1 MNSLVRPNESEK
13 VFTNGGWVMRQV
25 WILFVLV
32 FIVSLPSWAGLG
44 PTHGFYVASDGTKIH
59 YIVMG
64 RGTPV
69 LLIHGYTG
77 SAEGNWFSNG
87 VANSLAKT
95 NRVIAV
101 DIRGHGQSD
110 KPHEPEKYATRLW
123 KDVIE
128 LLDHLD
134 VKKSHVHGYSM
145 GGAIVTQLLIHDYD
159 RYITASYGGS
169 GIRESDPDWQNK
181 VPADKEGVDPLEE
194 EARSTLRGSP
204 TRDDTALN
212 AVRETF
218 RQGFEADID
227 LDTVK
232 IPVMALNGEFDRP
245 IAKTHRMARELTS
258 FESVI
263 LPGKSHLTAIMK
275 GYIPD
280 LYIESLTQF
289 VKAND

>member
-1 MNSLVRPNESEK
+1 MKYVS
-13 VFTNGGWVMRQV
+13 
-25 WILFVLV
+25 ILSVLV
-32 FIVSLPSWAGLG
+32 FFVSLPSWAGLG

-59 YIVMG
+59 YMVAG
-64 RGTPV
+64 KGTPV

-87 VANSLAKT
+87 VATSLAQT
-95 NRVIAV
+95 NRVIAI

-110 KPHEPEKYATRLW
+110 KPHEPEKYGSHLW

-128 LLDHLD
+128 LMNHLAIP
-134 VKKSHVHGYSM
+134 KIHVHGYSM
-145 GGAIVTQLLIHDYD
+145 GGAIVTQLLIHDYE

-169 GIRESDPDWQNK
+169 GVRETNPEWQNK

-204 TRDDTALN
+204 TRDDTALD

-218 RQGFEADID
+218 RQGFSSDVD
-227 LDTVK
+227 LSTVK
-232 IPVMALNGEFDRP
+232 IPILALNGEFDRP
-245 IAKTHRMARELTS
+245 IAKTHRMERELTN
-258 FESVI
+258 FKSVV

-280 LYIESLTQF
+280 QYIESLTRFIQT
-289 VKAND
+289 NN

>member
-1 MNSLVRPNESEK
+1 MRH
-13 VFTNGGWVMRQV
+13 GWIM
-25 WILFVLV
+25 IVLV
-32 FIVSLPSWAGLG
+32 GLVSMPCWAGLG
-44 PTHGFYVASDGTKIH
+44 PTHGFYVSSDETKIH
-59 YIVMG
+59 YMVMG

-87 VANSLAKT
+87 VAKALAKT

-101 DIRGHGQSD
+101 DVRGHGQSD
-110 KPHEPEKYATRLW
+110 KPHDADRYGTHLW

-134 VKKSHVHGYSM
+134 IKKVHVHGYSM
-145 GGAIVTQLLIHDYD
+145 GGAIVTQLLIHDSD

-169 GIRESDPDWQNK
+169 GVRESDPEWQNK
-181 VPADKEGVDPLEE
+181 VPADKEGVDPAEE

-204 TRDDTALN
+204 TRDNVALD
-212 AVRETF
+212 AVREKF
-218 RQGFEADID
+218 REGFSADID
-227 LDTVK
+227 LKSIT
-232 IPVMALNGEFDRP
+232 IPVLALNGEFDRP
-245 IAKTHRMARELTS
+245 IAKTHRMQRELIN
-258 FESVI
+258 FKSVV

-280 LYIESLTQF
+280 LYVDSLTDFIQS
-289 VKAND
+289 NN